1 MQWFIWILAAAVLA
15 FAGFYGAVLIAS
27 ESGEVV
33 TLRTYDGT
41 GSAHDTRLW
50 LVDIDG
56 AQWVRT
62 GHPGKGWFRRALD
75 QPAVELTRG
84 SLTTRRV
91 AVPMGDPPVVRA
103 VNGAFTAKY
112 GAADWIVALS
122 GDAAERVPVRLDPV
136 AVAP

>member
-1 MQWFIWILAAAVLA
+1 MAHLDPCR
-15 FAGFYGAVLIAS
+15 GGARFRW
-27 ESGEVV
+27 
-33 TLRTYDGT
+33 LRRDR
-41 GSAHDTRLW
+41 AHR
-50 LVDIDG
+50 

-75 QPAVELTRG
+75 QPVVELTRG
-84 SLTTRRV
+84 GLTTRRV
-91 AVPMGDPPVVRA
+91 VVPVADPPVVRA

-136 AVAP
+136 AGAR